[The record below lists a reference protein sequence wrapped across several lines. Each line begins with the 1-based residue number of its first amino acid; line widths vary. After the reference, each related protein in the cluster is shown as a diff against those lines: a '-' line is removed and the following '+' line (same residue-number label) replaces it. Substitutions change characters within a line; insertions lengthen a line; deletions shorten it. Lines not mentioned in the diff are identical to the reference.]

1 MALEGTR
8 CKGGCGVGLFA
19 PRRIFLNADLGALG
33 GVRDGASVE
42 VSAAAR
48 HLAWR
53 ALLVFGTPL
62 AVVLAAT
69 LLVETVETI
78 AWPSWLIVAA
88 LLGTLAMMLAVR
100 YAWRRP
106 ERAPVCGAR
115 RGSRAHS
122 HRLNTD
128 APLAPLAKAAAARVK
143 TR

>member
-8 CKGGCGVGLFA
+8 CKGGCGVALFA

-33 GVRDGASVE
+33 GVRDGAPVE

-88 LLGTLAMMLAVR
+88 LFGTLALMLAVR

-106 ERAPVCGAR
+106 ERAPVVEQ
-115 RGSRAHS
+115 
-122 HRLNTD
+122 D
-128 APLAPLAKAAAARVK
+128 AEIVRI
-143 TR
+143 RID